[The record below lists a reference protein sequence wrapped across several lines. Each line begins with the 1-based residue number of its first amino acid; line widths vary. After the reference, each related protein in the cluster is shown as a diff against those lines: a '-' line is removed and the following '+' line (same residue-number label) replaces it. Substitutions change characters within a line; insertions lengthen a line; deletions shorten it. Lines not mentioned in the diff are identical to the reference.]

1 VAVRRIRGAREVPLF
16 SALLVDP
23 AGEAIV
29 SGDGDVRLY
38 RGWLGTDRADALLA
52 AIRATTV
59 WKQERRKMYD
69 RVVDVPREQAW
80 FGDGPPD
87 LVDGPMIPELARVRA
102 DLEALAAVRFAYVLL
117 NRYRDGADS
126 VAWHNDREVASIE
139 RPTIASL
146 TLGATR
152 AFDVRPKADRSRVV
166 SVDLDHGDLVVM
178 RGDTQANYEH
188 RVGKDKRVSGERINL
203 TFRQRHDPVER
214 SIEQEFDSR
223 GRRGKLR

>member
-1 VAVRRIRGAREVPLF
+1 MPLF

-38 RGWLGTDRADALLA
+38 RGWLARAEADALLA
-52 AIRATTV
+52 SIRATTV

-69 RVVDVPREQAW
+69 RMVDVPREQAW
-80 FGDGPPD
+80 FGDGPAE
-87 LVDGPMIPELARVRA
+87 LVDGPMTPELARVRA
-102 DLEALAAVRFAYVLL
+102 DLEALAGVRFAYVLL

-126 VAWHNDREVASIE
+126 VAWHNDREVASID

-152 AFDVRPKADRSRVV
+152 AFDVRPKADRSRIV

-178 RGDTQANYEH
+178 RGETQANYEH
-188 RVGKDKRVSGERINL
+188 RVGKDPRVTGERINL
-203 TFRQRHDPVER
+203 TFRQRHEVGSRP
-214 SIEQEFDSR
+214 IEQEFDSDA
-223 GRRGKLR
+223 RRGELR

>member
-38 RGWLGTDRADALLA
+38 RGWLAVPQADALLV

-59 WKQERRKMYD
+59 WTQERRKMYD

-80 FGDGPPD
+80 FGDGPAD
-87 LVDGPMIPELARVRA
+87 LTFGPMIPELARVRA
-102 DLEALAAVRFAYVLL
+102 DLEALTAVRFAYVLL

-126 VAWHNDREVASIE
+126 VAWHSDREVASIA

-146 TLGATR
+146 TLGVTR

-188 RVGKDKRVSGERINL
+188 RVGKDPRARGERINL
-203 TFRQRHDPVER
+203 TFRQRLDPLER
-214 SIEQEFDSR
+214 PIEQEFDSIR
-223 GRRGKLR
+223 RRGELR

>member
-1 VAVRRIRGAREVPLF
+1 
-16 SALLVDP
+16 
-23 AGEAIV
+23 
-29 SGDGDVRLY
+29 
-38 RGWLGTDRADALLA
+38 
-52 AIRATTV
+52 
-59 WKQERRKMYD
+59 MYD

-80 FGDGPPD
+80 FGDGPAD
-87 LVDGPMIPELARVRA
+87 LVDGPMISELARVRA

-188 RVGKDKRVSGERINL
+188 RVGKDPRVSGERINL

-223 GRRGKLR
+223 ERRGELR